1 MGLRRE
7 GREAAIQILYSV
19 DAGNRDDFDE
29 GRDRF
34 WSLHTA
40 KAKVR
45 GRGEELAQAVIGR
58 MEEIDDT
65 ISRST
70 ANYQLD
76 RLSVV
81 DRNILRLAV
90 YEMLFEEEVP
100 NPVAINEA
108 IEIAKGFGTPESG
121 RFVNGVLDRVRRDL
135 EGQGPTGTD
144 G

>member
-7 GREAAIQILYSV
+7 GREAAIQILYSI
-19 DAGNRDDFDE
+19 DAGNSDDFEE
-29 GRDRF
+29 GRERF

-45 GRGEELAQAVIGR
+45 ARGEELAQQVMAR
-58 MEEIDDT
+58 LEEIDET

-70 ANYQLD
+70 ANYQLE

-90 YEMLFEEEVP
+90 YEMLFDDEVP
-100 NPVAINEA
+100 NPVAINEG

-121 RFVNGVLDRVRRDL
+121 RFVNGVLDRIRRDL